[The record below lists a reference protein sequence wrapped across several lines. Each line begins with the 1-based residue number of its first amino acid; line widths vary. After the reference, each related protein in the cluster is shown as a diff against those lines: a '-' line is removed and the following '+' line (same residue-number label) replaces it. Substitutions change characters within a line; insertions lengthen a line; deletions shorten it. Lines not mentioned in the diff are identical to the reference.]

1 MYLLNFVV
9 TTAFEDSSLLGCFA
23 MSARKEKPEFHRG
36 TVSPS
41 AGSNSPRGLFGLLE
55 GGIVL
60 LENVSKH
67 LPVYT
72 VQHQR
77 RLETSTKM
85 V

>member
-1 MYLLNFVV
+1 MHLLNFVV

-23 MSARKEKPEFHRG
+23 MSARKQTPEFHRG
-36 TVSPS
+36 TVSPTS
-41 AGSNSPRGLFGLLE
+41 GSSNPRGLLGLLE
-55 GGIVL
+55 GRIVL
-60 LENVSKH
+60 RQNVSKH